1 MTMTDSPGIAFSAD
15 ALHRDPKVRL
25 VGRHCR
31 YEDVFS
37 QRPSEDSLKV
47 FGNSVRPQIG
57 ICALGHCQRVL
68 MQMIGLKVVK
78 LRSNEMAN

>member
-1 MTMTDSPGIAFSAD
+1 MTMTDTLGIAFSAD

-37 QRPSEDSLKV
+37 QRPSEDSLMEDYGDDGDSFV
-47 FGNSVRPQIG
+47 VGNDD
-57 ICALGHCQRVL
+57 
-68 MQMIGLKVVK
+68 
-78 LRSNEMAN
+78 SNVEYRR